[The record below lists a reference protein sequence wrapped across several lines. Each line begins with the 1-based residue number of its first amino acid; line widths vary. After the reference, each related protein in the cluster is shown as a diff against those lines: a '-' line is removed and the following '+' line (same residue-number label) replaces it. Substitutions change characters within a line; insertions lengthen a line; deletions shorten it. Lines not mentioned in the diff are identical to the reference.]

1 MGAPGS
7 GKGTQAQRLVKQFG
21 IPQISTGDIL
31 RKHRKEGT
39 ELGKRADA
47 IMAKGLLVDDATM
60 LDIIRDRVAQPDAQE
75 GFILDGFP
83 RTQTQ
88 AEALTKLMKEL
99 GTPLDAVVLFE
110 VGDEELVRRI
120 SGRRTCSL
128 CNKVFNIHTAPPPV
142 PATDCVPDSN
152 EHQLFQRKDD
162 EEATVTERLRV
173 YEEKTQPV
181 LSYYS
186 DAGLLRTVSAEGAL
200 RDITHRLLDVL
211 EPANRRRVRRSARSA
226 RPSGARLRRQKPKAR
241 ARKSGAPQGEGRQA
255 PAGARKRAEA
265 NASRCARRSAR
276 CARKARPVRAQVKA
290 PLASFSPTHLVAPA
304 AQQADVASAGSELFE
319 LAARRQD
326 FGADFELFADFAD
339 DVGQAFHQ
347 RQLRGIG
354 SFPRGSGGGGS
365 AIPASRT
372 SASNSSPHLRTTDS
386 CISGSAASASG
397 VRGRRNTISRRLTS
411 SSIQPRGRLRSSARR
426 SRQAASACA
435 SR

>member
-1 MGAPGS
+1 MRIVLMGAPGS

-60 LDIIRDRVAQPDAQE
+60 LDIIRDRVAQPDAQG

-88 AEALTKLMKEL
+88 AEALTKLMNDL

-128 CNKVFNIHTAPPPV
+128 CNKVFNIHTAPPPS

-162 EEATVTERLRV
+162 EEATVAERLRV
-173 YEEKTQPV
+173 YARQTQPV

-186 DAGLLRTVSAEGAL
+186 DAGLLRTVRAEGLLA
-200 RDITHRLLDVL
+200 DITQRLLDVL
-211 EPANRRRVRRSARSA
+211 TSQAAKPVKPVKRAAKRRTVTKKKAKSRTRAVPRRKAKVAKRRPAARKAPRKVVRKVVRKAKRLARRVRRKSK
-226 RPSGARLRRQKPKAR
+226 RR
-241 ARKSGAPQGEGRQA
+241 
-255 PAGARKRAEA
+255 
-265 NASRCARRSAR
+265 
-276 CARKARPVRAQVKA
+276 
-290 PLASFSPTHLVAPA
+290 
-304 AQQADVASAGSELFE
+304 
-319 LAARRQD
+319 
-326 FGADFELFADFAD
+326 
-339 DVGQAFHQ
+339 
-347 RQLRGIG
+347 
-354 SFPRGSGGGGS
+354 
-365 AIPASRT
+365 
-372 SASNSSPHLRTTDS
+372 
-386 CISGSAASASG
+386 
-397 VRGRRNTISRRLTS
+397 
-411 SSIQPRGRLRSSARR
+411 
-426 SRQAASACA
+426 
-435 SR
+435 